1 MSVTNRAGAIIALG
15 LAILLAPSAN
25 SLAATAPDVAAGY
38 AGGVKT
44 CLKCHDKDQHKA
56 VLHTAHAQMADE
68 RTPFAKNG
76 CEGCHGPSA
85 AHVNTSKKDQQ
96 GEKVPVHFGRDSYTP
111 VETQNEVCL
120 TCHRGGSQMHW
131 EGSSHRMGDIPCASC
146 HNSHAINDQV
156 LDHTKQPEVCYQ
168 CHLTQ
173 RAKSHLLSRHPIKE
187 GKVACSDCHLPHGG
201 FGPSQLVGSTVNDTC
216 YTCHAEKRGPFLWE
230 HAPASED
237 CSLCHEPHGSN
248 HPASL
253 TRRAPLLC
261 QQCHSAVGHPAFDYT
276 GEDID
281 DVGRQNYLLSRS
293 CMNCHSQVHGS
304 NHPSGSS
311 QLR

>member
-1 MSVTNRAGAIIALG
+1 M
-15 LAILLAPSAN
+15 
-25 SLAATAPDVAAGY
+25 
-38 AGGVKT
+38 K
-44 CLKCHDKDQHKA
+44 
-56 VLHTAHAQMADE
+56 
-68 RTPFAKNG
+68 AKNKAEVKPAVVFG
-76 CEGCHGPSA
+76 ENTTSTAAEQNEPCLGCHAGHDNIGWMGSA
-85 AHVNTSKKDQQ
+85 HELEDVSCVSCHSIHVASDPVLDPIGQQ
-96 GEKVPVHFGRDSYTP
+96 EKCFECHQPLRSATLRPHGHPLRFGSMS
-111 VETQNEVCL
+111 C
-120 TCHRGGSQMHW
+120 S
-131 EGSSHRMGDIPCASC
+131 SC
-146 HNSHAINDQV
+146 HNVHNGFSD
-156 LDHTKQPEVCYQ
+156 Y
-168 CHLTQ
+168 
-173 RAKSHLLSRHPIKE
+173 LLVE
-187 GKVACSDCHLPHGG
+187 D
-201 FGPSQLVGSTVNDTC
+201 STNDTC